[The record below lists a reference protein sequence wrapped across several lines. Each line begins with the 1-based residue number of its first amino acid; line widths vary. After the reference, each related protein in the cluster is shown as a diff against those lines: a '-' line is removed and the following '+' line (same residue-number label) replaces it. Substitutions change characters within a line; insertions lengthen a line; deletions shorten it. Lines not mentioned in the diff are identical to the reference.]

1 MNIYIYIY
9 MHIYIYMYIYIYN
22 TQGESIKSVTT
33 KLWRNEKKDDME
45 CFPCITNIERN
56 TK

>member
-1 MNIYIYIY
+1 

-22 TQGESIKSVTT
+22 TQGESIKSVKT
-33 KLWRNEKKDDME
+33 KLWRNEKKYDME